1 MSEKILADRYRLVEQ
16 IGMGGMAIVY
26 KAVDLRTGHNVA
38 VKVLRPEF
46 NEDSESKRPTVQV
59 GDPFVEK
66 LLLEACQHLWLD
78 TRPLIPRAKARG
90 RRDGHQR
97 LNTLRMR

>member
-26 KAVDLRTGHNVA
+26 RAIDMRTGHNVA

-46 NEDSESKRPTVQV
+46 NQDAEFVGRFQREADGTITVLDWRTVTAEEETEAGSNLPVYGSEDR
-59 GDPFVEK
+59 
-66 LLLEACQHLWLD
+66 
-78 TRPLIPRAKARG
+78 
-90 RRDGHQR
+90 
-97 LNTLRMR
+97 